1 VEPLTAADVAQVL
14 RAAIAAPDAVVLSR
28 PLVSHG
34 TTDVWVQGGRVLLVL
49 GDDCRPVR
57 VLNAVAPDGRRW
69 ECGCQRRWLEDGAPV
84 VNPLDEMDVEQL
96 AAALRE
102 MPAAELED
110 EIGWPDF
117 EEVARRQMNVRN
129 ASRARGQRST
139 SREPKQ
145 AQRKARAATKAES
158 ARAASSRSKRVM
170 A

>member
-14 RAAIAAPDAVVLSR
+14 RAAIAEPEMAVLSR

-34 TTDVWVQGGRVLLVL
+34 ITDVWVQGGRVLLVL
-49 GDDCRPVR
+49 GDDCQPVR
-57 VLNAVAPDGRRW
+57 VLDAVAPDGRRW
-69 ECGCQRRWLEDGAPV
+69 EWGCQRRWLEDGAPV
-84 VNPLDEMDVEQL
+84 VNPLDGMDVEQL

-102 MPAAELED
+102 ISAAELED

-129 ASRARGQRST
+129 ASRAKGQRS
-139 SREPKQ
+139 
-145 AQRKARAATKAES
+145 
-158 ARAASSRSKRVM
+158 RSQKPIT

>member
-1 VEPLTAADVAQVL
+1 VEPLSAADVAQVL
-14 RAAIAAPDAVVLSR
+14 RAAVEQPEVAVLSR

-34 TTDVWVQGGRVLLVL
+34 ATDVWIQGGRVLLVL

-69 ECGCQRRWLEDGAPV
+69 EWGCQRRWMEDGAPV
-84 VNPLDEMDVEQL
+84 VNPLDEMDVGQL

-102 MPAAELED
+102 ISAAELED

-129 ASRARGQRST
+129 ASRAKRQRSR
-139 SREPKQ
+139 SRE
-145 AQRKARAATKAES
+145 S
-158 ARAASSRSKRVM
+158 VM